1 MRNQLP
7 LARTVFAVACIAGL
21 LSLPAAA
28 GAQNGKFATSH
39 VIKTPAGSQLA
50 VPVTVRYRLDGKGQS
65 LKRSRLTTRVAVAA
79 RLPGGRV
86 LRAVEKRTVPG
97 KASVKVEH
105 HPFFSARH
113 TRVLRRAL
121 AAGPRIKVTVASS
134 LDADLDGD
142 GKSDARSAR
151 KSTQTLVRP
160 TAERS
165 PAAVPHQEGENPCGV
180 LGLSSATCINVTGR
194 IWTATHF
201 WDFSDTAIACPPGFP
216 FATGSV
222 STKTSS
228 RRYGQSVSITGPTD
242 RTTLVQIEDGNVG
255 GHPIA
260 YTPTAACTTTS
271 MY

>member
-1 MRNQLP
+1 MP
-7 LARTVFAVACIAGL
+7 LAHTVIAVACIAGL
-21 LSLPAAA
+21 LTLPAAA
-28 GAQNGKFATSH
+28 GAENGKFARSH
-39 VIKTPAGSQLA
+39 VIKTPQGSQLA
-50 VPVTVRYRLDGKGQS
+50 VPVTVNYRLDGKGQS

-79 RLPGGRV
+79 KLPGGQV

-97 KASVKVEH
+97 RARVKVEH
-105 HPFFSARH
+105 HPFFSVRE
-113 TRVLRRAL
+113 TRLLRRAL
-121 AAGPRIKVTVASS
+121 AGGPRVKVTVASS
-134 LDADLDGD
+134 LQADLDGD

-151 KSTQTLVRP
+151 KIKQILAGP

-165 PAAVPHQEGENPCGV
+165 PAPVAHQDGENPCGA
-180 LGLSSATCINVTGR
+180 LGLSSSTCANVTGR

-201 WDFSDTAIACPPGFP
+201 WDAAETAITCPPGFP

-228 RRYGQSVSITGPTD
+228 PRYAQSVIVTGPAD
-242 RTTLVQIEDGNVG
+242 RTTRVRIEDDNVR

-260 YTPTAACTTTS
+260 YTPTAACTTTD